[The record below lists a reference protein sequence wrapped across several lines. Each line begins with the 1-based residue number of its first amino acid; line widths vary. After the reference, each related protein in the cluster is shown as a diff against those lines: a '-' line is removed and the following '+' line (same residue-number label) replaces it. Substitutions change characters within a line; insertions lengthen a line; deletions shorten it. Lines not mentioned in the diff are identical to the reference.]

1 MKNGACACGQCQ
13 HQLCAKRVPIF
24 SSLDEEELNRVVGLI
39 IRRQFAKGETVF
51 LEGSELDSLNIV
63 NHGMVKAYR
72 YTQEGKEQILY
83 IFSEGD
89 FFGEKNLLSRQEA
102 TYNVEALEP
111 THICMIRSSD
121 FQALLR
127 EYPDISLK
135 IIREL
140 SRRLDRLENAVQNMG
155 TKNAEARIGAVLLEF
170 AEKYGTSQAAGIQF
184 ELPFSREGIANYIG
198 VARETVSRRLNHL
211 QEEGVI
217 DMIGNK
223 KIIIKD
229 HEALREELE

>member
-1 MKNGACACGQCQ
+1 MKNEACACGQCQ

-24 SSLDEEELNRVVGLI
+24 SSLDEEELSRVVGLI
-39 IRRQFAKGETVF
+39 IRRQYAKGETIL
-51 LEGSELDSLNIV
+51 LEGSGLDSLNIV
-63 NHGMVKAYR
+63 NRGMVKAFR

-111 THICMIRSSD
+111 THICMIRSRD
-121 FQALLR
+121 FQELIR

-135 IIREL
+135 IIKEL
-140 SRRLDRLENAVQNMG
+140 SGRLDRLENAVQNMG

-170 AEKYGTSQAAGIQF
+170 AEKYGTSHPAGVQF

-217 DMIGNK
+217 DMVGNK
-223 KIIIKD
+223 KIIIKNKD
-229 HEALREELE
+229 ALREELE

>member
-24 SSLDEEELNRVVGLI
+24 SSLNEEELNKVAALI
-39 IRRQFAKGETVF
+39 IRRQYEKGETI
-51 LEGSELDSLNIV
+51 LMEGSPLDSLNIV
-63 NHGMVKAYR
+63 NYGMVKAFR

-102 TYNVEALEP
+102 TYHVEALEP
-111 THICMIRSSD
+111 THICMIRSRD
-121 FQALLR
+121 FQELIR

-135 IIREL
+135 IIGEL
-140 SRRLDRLENAVQNMG
+140 SRRLDRLENAVRNMG
-155 TKNAEARIGAVLLEF
+155 TKNAEARIGAALLEF
-170 AEKYGTSQAAGIQF
+170 AEKYGTTHSAGIQF

-217 DMIGNK
+217 DMVGNK
-223 KIIIKD
+223 KIIIKNKESLLD
-229 HEALREELE
+229 ELE